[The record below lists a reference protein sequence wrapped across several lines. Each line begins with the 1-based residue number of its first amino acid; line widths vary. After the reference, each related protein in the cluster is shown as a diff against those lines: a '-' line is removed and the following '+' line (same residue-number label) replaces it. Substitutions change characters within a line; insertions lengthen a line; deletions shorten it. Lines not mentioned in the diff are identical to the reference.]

1 MPDPQTGDMHQIQKK
16 LYHRSSWHQLAIA
29 SCDSMSRQFYRWKF
43 MLTNFI
49 FAYFLFFFW
58 FSNMILFDALIL
70 LILQLQTQ
78 QSDDVTN

>member
-1 MPDPQTGDMHQIQKK
+1 
-16 LYHRSSWHQLAIA
+16 
-29 SCDSMSRQFYRWKF
+29 

-70 LILQLQTQ
+70 LILQFQTQ